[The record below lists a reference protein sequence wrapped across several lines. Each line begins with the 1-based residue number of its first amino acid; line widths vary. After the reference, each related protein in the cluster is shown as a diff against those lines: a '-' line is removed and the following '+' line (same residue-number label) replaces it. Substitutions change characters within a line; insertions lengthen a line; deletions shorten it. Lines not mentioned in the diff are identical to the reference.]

1 MFFFLEEK
9 RREDKKRKG
18 MFIPKNTAA
27 ATKAAELRAATGHV
41 TSMLRER
48 VLSYCTNAEAIQL
61 MVTEIGMLIYV
72 SSI

>member
-1 MFFFLEEK
+1 M
-9 RREDKKRKG
+9 
-18 MFIPKNTAA
+18 MFIPGNTAA
-27 ATKAAELRAATGHV
+27 ASKAAELRVATGHV